1 VLNLDMVGSPNH
13 GRFVHDGDG
22 SAGGRAGPGGSAA
35 VERVLADYLR
45 AQGLPVEAAPQEGRS
60 DYGPFMAAGVAVGGL
75 YAGGPERKTAAQA
88 RLFGGAAGEPFD
100 PCYHRGCDTLAN
112 VGARALDELGDA
124 AAHAVLALM
133 LDPSLGAAAGRGG
146 PRA

>member
-1 VLNLDMVGSPNH
+1 
-13 GRFVHDGDG
+13 
-22 SAGGRAGPGGSAA
+22 
-35 VERVLADYLR
+35 
-45 AQGLPVEAAPQEGRS
+45 
-60 DYGPFMAAGVAVGGL
+60 MAAGVAVGGL

-133 LDPSLGAAAGRGG
+133 LDPALGAAAGRGG